1 MDISLSNNEEI
12 LMNLLTIIPIV
23 PICKDIIQ
31 FKNKME
37 KEDTLNY
44 HVERWVTISSKY
56 FRSFEMIDNKQ
67 IYRPSDISPFSID
80 TYSKIHLSYR
90 LGDEIY
96 GSKYAS
102 NADNNLDYF
111 HETGISY
118 QVREF
123 LLNSLNTKEWKKKHW
138 KDIRK
143 HDDVIYG
150 PLSKKIME
158 NTKKKYKNYLKYI
171 PKNNLD

>member
-67 IYRPSDISPFSID
+67 IYRPSDISPFQSIRIQRFIYHID
-80 TYSKIHLSYR
+80 LAMKSMEVNMHLTP
-90 LGDEIY
+90 I
-96 GSKYAS
+96 
-102 NADNNLDYF
+102 
-111 HETGISY
+111 I
-118 QVREF
+118 
-123 LLNSLNTKEWKKKHW
+123 
-138 KDIRK
+138 I
-143 HDDVIYG
+143 
-150 PLSKKIME
+150 
-158 NTKKKYKNYLKYI
+158 
-171 PKNNLD
+171 